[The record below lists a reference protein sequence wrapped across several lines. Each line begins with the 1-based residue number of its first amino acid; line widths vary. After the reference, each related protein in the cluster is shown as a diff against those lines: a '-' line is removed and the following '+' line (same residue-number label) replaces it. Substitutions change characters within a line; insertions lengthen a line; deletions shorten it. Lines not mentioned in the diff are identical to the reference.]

1 MPGRFPFYGQP
12 AIRPEDELKML
23 EDEAAF
29 LERSLEE
36 VKKRLNELE
45 RKGK

>member
-1 MPGRFPFYGQP
+1 MRPG
-12 AIRPEDELKML
+12 DELKML

-29 LERSLEE
+29 LERSLKE